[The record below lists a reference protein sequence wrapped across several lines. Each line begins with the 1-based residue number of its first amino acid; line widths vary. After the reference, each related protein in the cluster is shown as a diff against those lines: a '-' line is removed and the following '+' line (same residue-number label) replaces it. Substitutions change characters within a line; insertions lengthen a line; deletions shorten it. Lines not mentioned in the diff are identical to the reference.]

1 MAGSLNKILLIGN
14 VGKDPEV
21 KTTNKGEFV
30 ATFSM
35 ATSYSYQPN
44 GSAERV
50 EQTEWHRVVAWRR
63 LAETAAKYITRG
75 RKVYVEGRLQSRKY
89 TGNDGQERTVYEIVA
104 NEITFL
110 DNPKDA
116 QPRAEEAPVGR
127 QSFVKSNDFRTCGSE
142 FSSFEDL
149 DDIPF

>member
-14 VGKDPEV
+14 VGRDPEV
-21 KTTNKGEFV
+21 RETQKGEQV
-30 ATFSM
+30 ATFSI
-35 ATSYSYQPN
+35 ATSYSYQQN
-44 GSAERV
+44 GSTDRT
-50 EQTEWHRVVAWRR
+50 EQTEWHRIVAWRR

-75 RKVYVEGRLQSRKY
+75 RKVYVEGRVQSRKY

-110 DNPKDA
+110 DSPKDA
-116 QPRAEEAPVGR
+116 QPRSEEAAAGKG
-127 QSFVKSNDFRTCGSE
+127 SFVKANDFRSRGSE
-142 FSSFEDL
+142 DFGDL

>member
-21 KTTNKGEFV
+21 KTTQKGESV
-30 ATFSM
+30 ATFSL
-35 ATSYSYQPN
+35 ATSYSYQAN
-44 GSAERV
+44 GTSDRV
-50 EQTEWHRVVAWRR
+50 EQTEWHRIVAWRR
-63 LAETAAKYITRG
+63 LAETASKYITRG

-89 TGNDGQERTVYEIVA
+89 TGNDGQERTIYEIVA

-116 QPRAEEAPVGR
+116 QPRADEAPAGR
-127 QSFVKSNDFRTCGSE
+127 QSFVKANDFKSRGSE
-142 FSSFEDL
+142 DFEL